1 MQTNKTLLNIEI
13 IVSVIIFISLYNI
26 HLISPKVTSL
36 YGSIG
41 VHYFLYSQFIAV
53 AIFIIIYILLKK
65 LDYSKWFNKIGFSL
79 FVIPF
84 MAIILIQYVPS
95 NMISLSRGS
104 MSYID
109 IFGFNFNPFIFYS
122 IGFVFI
128 IDYIYNKFSNLK
140 LANVSSIFILLLT
153 SLWFIYSRN
162 YSDLSVLY
170 FVFFAMFIYNNNHSK
185 ILPYFVFG
193 NISVVIYFLVS
204 SPYRLNRII
213 SWWNDGYNLDW
224 QNNPDTFLHS
234 NLLNSLNSNLGIF
247 FFVIVII
254 LFIFLVY
261 KLFVLKKNSSNPT
274 FIIGIAS
281 LVFVPMLFNILFTLN
296 LFPIYQPSIYFFG
309 YGFNIILSSAII
321 IIMMNMIIK
330 YNNQGKQ

>member
-1 MQTNKTLLNIEI
+1 MKQIQVTASILLA
-13 IVSVIIFISLYNI
+13 ISLYLINAISPQISVYLKYDNLNNFFNI
-26 HLISPKVTSL
+26 QLIS
-36 YGSIG
+36 
-41 VHYFLYSQFIAV
+41 
-53 AIFIIIYILLKK
+53 IIIAIGLYYLLKN
-65 LDYSKWFNKIGFSL
+65 LSYDKWFNKIGIYLFYISSL
-79 FVIPF
+79 GIVIIPLLPIS
-84 MAIILIQYVPS
+84 MTNTLYGSIIHI
-95 NMISLSRGS
+95 N
-104 MSYID
+104 

-140 LANVSSIFILLLT
+140 LANVRSIFILLLT
-153 SLWFIYSRN
+153 SLLFIYSRN

-193 NISVVIYFLVS
+193 NISVVVYFLVS

-213 SWWNDGYNLDW
+213 SWWNDGNNLDW